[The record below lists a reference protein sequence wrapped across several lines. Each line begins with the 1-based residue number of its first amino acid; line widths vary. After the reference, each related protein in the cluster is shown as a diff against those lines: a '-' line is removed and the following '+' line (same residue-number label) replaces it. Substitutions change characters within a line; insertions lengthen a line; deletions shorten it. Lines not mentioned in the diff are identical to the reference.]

1 VSDNNPDNHPDRAT
15 GAGAEAHH
23 EKLSEYDSTIDYD
36 SAVDDDSAAE
46 YDAAVGRDAA
56 ADRDAA
62 DRDAADRDAAD
73 RDVAP
78 ESDSTAH
85 FDNVSDREAKA
96 EASENSTTELAAEA
110 DGVIAEAVAADIE
123 ATGPET
129 DHSSRSKYVPPA
141 LVDPDAAARA
151 VSAAAA
157 ARSAERA
164 VERANAAAKLA
175 GLSSGSAAVDEAI
188 GYTPPAR
195 LTNPVPVVENQAPAA
210 RSADLV
216 QFTAPN
222 KVIGRSNYVIT
233 PESDS
238 DVAESATAVPA
249 RPTATEPVQATTDP
263 ADAVFTRPEQRIVY
277 VEAPAAPQK
286 KGNRGIGSLLAVV
299 SAIAFAVLFAA
310 VIFLL
315 FWLTTGRAVTN
326 FIGEESFFVPVVM
339 YAIGF
344 VLLVLVLNRAAWWSY
359 ILGSIFVGLFV
370 YFGTAGVLLLL
381 GGVIEA
387 TPAQAGADFAR
398 ALANPLVIAAGI
410 IARETS
416 LWTGAA
422 IASRGRRVKAK
433 NAKAMDQYNQE
444 MEDRKAGNGRASA
457 GPAA

>member
-1 VSDNNPDNHPDRAT
+1 VSDNNPDNHPERAT

-23 EKLSEYDSTIDYD
+23 EKVSEYDSTIDYD

-46 YDAAVGRDAA
+46 YDAAVGRDSAA
-56 ADRDAA
+56 
-62 DRDAADRDAAD
+62 
-73 RDVAP
+73 
-78 ESDSTAH
+78 EGDSTAH
-85 FDNVSDREAKA
+85 FDNVSDREAEA
-96 EASENSTTELAAEA
+96 EASRNSTTELAAEA
-110 DGVIAEAVAADIE
+110 DEVIAEAVAADID

-195 LTNPVPVVENQAPAA
+195 LTNTAPVAETPAPVG
-210 RSADLV
+210 RSAEVV

-233 PESDS
+233 PDSESARSESDT
-238 DVAESATAVPA
+238 AESITEVPA

-263 ADAVFTRPEQRIVY
+263 ADAEFTRPEQRIVY
-277 VEAPAAPQK
+277 VEAPAPPQK

-299 SAIAFAVLFAA
+299 SALAFAVLFAA

-315 FWLTTGRAVTN
+315 FWATTGRAVTN

-359 ILGSIFVGLFV
+359 IVGSIFVGLFV

-381 GGVIEA
+381 GGVLES

-410 IARETS
+410 IAREAS

-422 IASRGRRVKAK
+422 IASRGRRVKVK
-433 NAKAMDQYNQE
+433 NAKAMDQYNKE
-444 MEDRKAGNGRASA
+444 MADRKAGNGRASA
-457 GPAA
+457 GSAA